1 MEISSPFLQ
10 TDYYLKRVTSNVYS
24 FVNWEKY
31 NEQTST
37 DKCDGDNTVL
47 VGNLQSQ
54 TQKDKRQKKSE
65 CHNDCSQ
72 NNLCKLK

>member
-10 TDYYLKRVTSNVYS
+10 TDYHLRLITNNVYS
-24 FVNWEKY
+24 FVNWEKD

-37 DKCDGDNTVL
+37 DKYPLDNTVL
-47 VGNLQSQ
+47 VGNLQHQ

-65 CHNDCSQ
+65 LWTPQ
-72 NNLCKLK
+72 WLVTK